1 MQLPNHH
8 LWWNR
13 GSWWVA
19 FTVLHDGYRQE
30 RIRRPLG
37 TRDVLEAR
45 ARRDQMMSAAALRPG
60 CQLATRPAR
69 PQPVPPDGPPR
80 DLELITGAAA
90 TRQGAPV

>member
-1 MQLPNHH
+1 MDAPNHH

-37 TRDVLEAR
+37 TREVSEAR
-45 ARRDQMMSAAALRPG
+45 RRRDQMMEAVEQAPGCRLSVRRSPPRLRPVSDRAP
-60 CQLATRPAR
+60 LASVAS
-69 PQPVPPDGPPR
+69 GP
-80 DLELITGAAA
+80 TS
-90 TRQGAPV
+90 

>member
-1 MQLPNHH
+1 MNSPNHH

-37 TRDVLEAR
+37 TRDVEEAR
-45 ARRDQMMSAAALRPG
+45 ARRDRLMEAVSRQPG
-60 CQLATRPAR
+60 CTLSVRLPR
-69 PQPVPPDGPPR
+69 SSGPLSQTSR
-80 DLELITGAAA
+80 GYAESRMTS
-90 TRQGAPV
+90 

>member
-1 MQLPNHH
+1 MDPANHH

-37 TRDVLEAR
+37 TREAVEAR
-45 ARRDQMMSAAALRPG
+45 MRRDALMEVYQRTPG
-60 CQLATRPAR
+60 CQLSIRRPS
-69 PQPVPPDGPPR
+69 PN
-80 DLELITGAAA
+80 AAFA
-90 TRQGAPV
+90 VADCA